1 MRKSFD
7 DVEINP
13 ACPKCGQGHR
23 KTVRWL
29 REEGSFNCIMC
40 GTRISI
46 EDAPIRSALRNI
58 EQVREELGRILD
70 RGA

>member
-1 MRKSFD
+1 MRASFD

-23 KTVRWL
+23 KTARWL
-29 REEGSFNCIMC
+29 RETEGSFNCIMC

-46 EDAPIRSALRNI
+46 EDAPIRSALRTI
-58 EQVREELGRILD
+58 DQVREQMRKD
-70 RGA
+70 

>member
-1 MRKSFD
+1 MRSFD

-13 ACPKCGQGHR
+13 ACPKCGQCHR

-29 REEGSFNCIMC
+29 REEGSFECFMC

-46 EDAPIRSALRNI
+46 EDAPLQSALRNI
-58 EQVREELGRILD
+58 DQVREELNRMMEQD
-70 RGA
+70 A